1 MKEELEE
8 QASFYVL
15 GLLEGDKAPAFERQL
30 ESDDELRAF
39 VDQLD
44 ETAAQLAHH
53 APPRPLPP
61 ALRERVLG
69 EIRSGKTV
77 PFSRRTQW
85 IPWTIAA
92 CLALICSY
100 LIAERNQL
108 RHRVVR
114 LQQRDVLAQV
124 QIASLSSKLA
134 SAPNANAVVVWDERK
149 QRGVLKVAQLPRNA
163 ADHDYQIWLVD
174 PRYKNPVDGGVFHVA
189 TDETIRVPFHPA
201 DPVREAQ
208 GFAISLER
216 KGGVPKAEGPI
227 VLLGK

>member
-8 QASFYVL
+8 QASLYVL
-15 GLLEGDKAPAFERQL
+15 GLLEGDEAPAFERQL
-30 ESDDELRAF
+30 ESDNELRTF
-39 VDQLD
+39 VDQMD
-44 ETAAQLAHH
+44 EAAAQLAYH

-61 ALRERVLG
+61 ELRERVLSQIG
-69 EIRSGKTV
+69 SRKTV
-77 PFSRRTQW
+77 PFSRRTPW
-85 IPWTIAA
+85 IPWAIAA
-92 CLALICSY
+92 ALALTCSY

-108 RHRVVR
+108 RHRVTR
-114 LQQRDVLAQV
+114 LEQRDVLAQI
-124 QIASLSSKLA
+124 QIVSLSSELA
-134 SAPNANAVVVWDERK
+134 SAPNANAVVVWDEKK
-149 QRGVLKVAQLPRNA
+149 QRGVLKVTQLPRNA

-189 TDETIRVPFHPA
+189 NDGTQRVPFRSA